1 MQTQC
6 LNTFA
11 SGKNEAYH
19 FWFQYMYYLITE
31 TFLQGYMIS
40 QLVGTKW
47 STVYLGDNQT
57 GSKGTLE
64 RKPLKLVQFIDV
76 RMVLVSNFGYL
87 FTESPK

>member
-1 MQTQC
+1 
-6 LNTFA
+6 
-11 SGKNEAYH
+11 
-19 FWFQYMYYLITE
+19 MYYLITK

-47 STVYLGDNQT
+47 STIYVGDNQT
-57 GSKGTLE
+57 GTKGTLE